1 MRAGPGDTR
10 MSLTPTRRS
19 FLDGMAA
26 LACLSI
32 AEQQGVALAAAA
44 ADADANAD
52 ERLIPADAD
61 LGPLQPF
68 IESQAP
74 GGPAELSYL
83 QARFQD
89 VAAWKREA
97 RGKLLELLSYAPPK
111 CDARPEVVEKVDRG
125 DYVQ

>member
-1 MRAGPGDTR
+1 MRAVPGDTR

-26 LACLSI
+26 LACLSL
-32 AEQQGVALAAAA
+32 AEQGGLALAAG
-44 ADADANAD
+44 ADAE

-61 LGPLQPF
+61 LGSLQPF

-74 GGPAELSYL
+74 RGPAELSYL
-83 QARFQD
+83 QAKFQD

-97 RGKLLELLSYAPPK
+97 REKLLELLS
-111 CDARPEVVEKVDRG
+111 
-125 DYVQ
+125 